1 MRCVWKVGFGVVVAV
16 CCLVAPPLRAAEP
29 KLALNLPVD
38 VSLTGFGFLLGG
50 SARLFE
56 EELSHAPCAGLCDP
70 SEILLELDRSVVGNH
85 SAAARGWSDG
95 LIAGLTIA
103 PLLLVAADHGWSD
116 AQAREALLTDTV
128 LLAETASVNMALN
141 TVVKHAVGRKRPL
154 TYDGS
159 WSEAE
164 RSSAD
169 ASLSFYSGHSATAFG
184 MATATSRIFM
194 LRHPDSD
201 WVVPLWLG
209 SEALAATTALLR
221 VDAGKHFWSDVAV
234 GALVGSAVGYLV
246 PELHLREH
254 QTGSVAR
261 VAPMVVDDGGALV
274 FSLR

>member
-1 MRCVWKVGFGVVVAV
+1 MAGGLKSACGMVVAALAF
-16 CCLVAPPLRAAEP
+16 CALPARAAEP
-29 KLALNLPVD
+29 QLALDLPIDLGV
-38 VSLTGFGFLLGG
+38 TGFGFLLGG
-50 SARLFE
+50 SATLFE
-56 EELSHAPCAGLCDP
+56 EELSHAPCAGLCDR
-70 SEILLELDRSVVGNH
+70 SEIAIGLDRSVVGNH
-85 SAAARGWSDG
+85 SVAARSWSDG
-95 LIAGLTIA
+95 LITGLTVA
-103 PLLLVAADHGWSD
+103 PLLLVAVDHGWQSGD
-116 AQAREALLTDTV
+116 ARDALLTDAV
-128 LLAETASVNMALN
+128 LLAETASVNLALN

-159 WSEAE
+159 WSEDD

-169 ASLSFYSGHSATAFG
+169 ASLSFYSGHSATAFA

-194 LRHPDSD
+194 IRHPDSD
-201 WVVPLWLG
+201 WVLPLWLG
-209 SEALAATTALLR
+209 SEALAATTAVLR
-221 VDAGKHFWSDVAV
+221 VEAGKHFWSDVAV